1 MLRTKMKRQVM
12 LPGKK
17 RQLDSE
23 ILALLQ
29 EDCRLSYAKIAH
41 RLDIA
46 VGTAFSRIKKLEKK
60 GFIKKYSAVL
70 DSTKLGYELTT
81 IILIQTEGSSDEVI
95 KKELYNSPNVLG
107 MYDITGDYDL
117 AIIGKF
123 RNRTLL
129 NSFIK
134 KILSTPNIKRATT
147 NVALK
152 VIKEDFGIEF

>member
-1 MLRTKMKRQVM
+1 MI
-12 LPGKK
+12 
-17 RQLDSE
+17 E
-23 ILALLQ
+23 
-29 EDCRLSYAKIAH
+29 
-41 RLDIA
+41 
-46 VGTAFSRIKKLEKK
+46 
-60 GFIKKYSAVL
+60 
-70 DSTKLGYELTT
+70 
-81 IILIQTEGSSDEVI
+81 
-95 KKELYNSPNVLG
+95 KELYNSPNVLG

>member
-29 EDCRLSYAKIAH
+29 EDCRLSYAKIAN

>member
-1 MLRTKMKRQVM
+1 MKRQVM

-17 RQLDSE
+17 PQLDSE
-23 ILALLQ
+23 ILTLLQ
-29 EDCRLSYAKIAH
+29 EDCRLSYAKIAN

-46 VGTAFSRIKKLEKK
+46 VGTAFSSIKKLEKK

-81 IILIQTEGSSDEVI
+81 IILIQTEGGSDEVI
-95 KKELYNSPNVLG
+95 EKELYNSPNVLG
-107 MYDITGDYDL
+107 MYDVTGDYDL

-123 RNRTLL
+123 KNRTLL

-147 NVALK
+147 NMALK